1 MVALR
6 TEQQEAVKAH
16 APLEE
21 AKKQKQKAL
30 DDLQEEI
37 KRTAVYRSLSFI
49 LMEEIIDGGNT

>member
-6 TEQQEAVKAH
+6 TEQQEAVEAH

-30 DDLQEEI
+30 DDLQGEI
-37 KRTAVYRSLSFI
+37 KRTAVHPPPSLGNS
-49 LMEEIIDGGNT
+49 DGRNY